1 MAFTKHLRM
10 VFAGTLP
17 GGEIWNI
24 GLRTVTAPSDPLPV
38 TLQQI
43 ATAADAAFRAHWT
56 GTGGMGSIASADTF
70 YVDCTVYDMPGGAG
84 HAVASAMT
92 SPNPV
97 AGGGGTQTLPDQNAL
112 VVTTETGLS
121 GRSGHGRF
129 YLPCT
134 ALSQLPAG
142 RVSSVA
148 TGNVATAAAAF
159 ITALNSIAP
168 TGFTMPAVGIQSL
181 VRADYPFPIV
191 SVKVGDVVDTQRRRR
206 DKLVEN
212 YTSHAV

>member
-24 GLRTVTAPSDPLPV
+24 GLRTVTMADDSSGS
-38 TLQQI
+38 TLQAV
-43 ATAADAAFRAHWT
+43 ATQADAAFRAHWS
-56 GTGGMGSIASADTF
+56 GTGGMGSIASSDTF
-70 YVDCTVYDMPGGAG
+70 YVDCTVYDMPGGALP
-84 HAVASAMT
+84 AAFSAMT
-92 SPNPV
+92 PPNPV

-112 VVTTETGLS
+112 VVSTETGLS

-142 RVSSVA
+142 RVSSVV
-148 TGNVATAAAAF
+148 TGNVSTAAAAF
-159 ITALNSIAP
+159 ITALNGITS

-181 VRADYPFPIV
+181 VRTDYPFAIV